1 MGAWVEKKFLRG
13 LNFFC
18 VGPNF
23 FCLGPNFCMG
33 RIFLRVSKVLRGLFF
48 LRGSK
53 FFALVEI
60 FAWVNFLTGTKR
72 IMRNNL
78 LGILQSDLI
87 ALICRRFFA
96 VSNLIATDWQK
107 TDIKNNVKLTTLKKA
122 LTVH

>member
-1 MGAWVEKKFLRG
+1 MCGCVGGKKIFAWVK
-13 LNFFC
+13 
-18 VGPNF
+18 
-23 FCLGPNFCMG
+23 
-33 RIFLRVSKVLRGLFF
+33 FF

-53 FFALVEI
+53 LFLRGLLFAWVEI